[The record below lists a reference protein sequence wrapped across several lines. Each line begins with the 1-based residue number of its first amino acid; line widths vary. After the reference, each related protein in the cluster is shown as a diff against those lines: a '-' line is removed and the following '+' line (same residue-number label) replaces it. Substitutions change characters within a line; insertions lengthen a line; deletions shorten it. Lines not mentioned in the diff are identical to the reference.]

1 MKPAITAIKGTKDI
15 LPEEV
20 RFWQKVEATCR
31 LVFEAYGYREIR
43 TPVIEPTELF
53 IKGTGE
59 TTDIV
64 TKEMYTF
71 TDKGGR
77 SVTLRPE
84 YTPSVVRAI
93 IEHRLYLQPSP
104 LRFYYFGPMFRHD
117 RPQKGRYRQFHQ
129 ADIEV
134 FGEAD
139 PALDAEILEMADY
152 LLRCLGVDN
161 ATPLINS
168 VGCPVCRPNYV
179 AALRKEA
186 EKIRP
191 LLCED
196 CQRRAELNP
205 LRLFD
210 CKLPGCQEQVERLP
224 LVTDF
229 LCPECRDHFSAF
241 QKWLDF
247 YGVKYRVEPRLVRGL
262 DYYTR
267 TTFEVV
273 CSGLGAQNAIL
284 GGGRYDHLMKLYGG
298 PDICGIG
305 FAMGIERLL
314 AVSRLTLEEE
324 PLIYLACLGEKARE
338 IGLRLCRQWR
348 HLGVQALLE
357 YKEKNLKGWLGRA
370 NKIKAT
376 WTVVLGEEEISRKE
390 CLLKDMRTGSQRQV
404 SLDEIIGVVK
414 ELVKEARRRQNS
426 GSPEA
431 KP

>member
-1 MKPAITAIKGTKDI
+1 MKPAIAAIKGTKDI
-15 LPEEV
+15 LPEEA
-20 RFWQKVEATCR
+20 RFWQKVEAVCR
-31 LVFEAYGYREIR
+31 SVFEAYGYREIR
-43 TPVIEPTELF
+43 APIIEPTELF

-104 LRFYYFGPMFRHD
+104 LRFYYFGPMFRYD

-129 ADIEV
+129 VDIEV

-139 PALDAEILEMADY
+139 AAVDAEIIEMADY
-152 LLRCLGVDN
+152 LLRSLGVEK
-161 ATPLINS
+161 ATTLVNS

-179 AALRKEA
+179 ATLRKEA
-186 EKIRP
+186 EKIKP
-191 LLCED
+191 LLCAD

-210 CKLPGCQEQVERLP
+210 CKLPGCQEQTARLP

-229 LCPECRDHFSAF
+229 LCPECCDHFASF
-241 QKWLDF
+241 RKWLDF
-247 YGVKYRVEPRLVRGL
+247 YGLEYRAEPRLVRGL

-273 CSGLGAQNAIL
+273 SSGLGAQNSIL

-305 FAMGIERLL
+305 FAMGVERLL
-314 AVSRLTLEEE
+314 AVAKLTPEEE

-338 IGLRLCRQWR
+338 IGLRFCRQWR
-348 HLGVQALLE
+348 HAGLQALLE
-357 YKEKNLKGWLGRA
+357 YKERNLKAALGRA

-376 WTVVLGEEEISRKE
+376 WTVILGEEEINRNE
-390 CLLKDMRTGSQRQV
+390 CLLKDMRAGDQKPV
-404 SLDEIIGVVK
+404 SLDEITGVLK
-414 ELVKEARRRQNS
+414 ELAKEARSRQNA
-426 GSPEA
+426 GSPE
-431 KP
+431 PNR